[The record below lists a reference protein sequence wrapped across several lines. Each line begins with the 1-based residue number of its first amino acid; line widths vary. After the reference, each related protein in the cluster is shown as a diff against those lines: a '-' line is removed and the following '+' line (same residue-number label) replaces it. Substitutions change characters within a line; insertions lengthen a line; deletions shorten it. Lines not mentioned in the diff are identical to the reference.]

1 MLSRE
6 ARFIALFIGF
16 FLVLILLGCA
26 IFVAHATTGADELPI
41 PTEFRYYYETVGF
54 KLSKAKAV
62 ICYFEPED
70 ESVRDRFWSENWFNV
85 TSNSISEW
93 KYRLYEK
100 TYNGDWE
107 FSYRFFMLH
116 EHIGKSVADPLFNDC
131 EVFVLF
137 EKISSENKLGQVS
150 FDYSKSIR
158 GYTIMTIWSQVE
170 KEGGITIHF
179 GEDGGTSK
187 IEPKIIDIPTHN
199 IGKIAQHEFGH
210 VIGLGH
216 QFGTMKGINS
226 TSIMNQHMSTDGPN
240 EDRLITDEDIEAIL
254 FLHGTDGFGG
264 WCDNVKYNYII
275 IP

>member
-85 TSNSISEW
+85 TSNSMSEW
-93 KYRLYEK
+93 KHRLSEK
-100 TYNGDWE
+100 TYNGDWG
-107 FSYRFFMLH
+107 FSYKFFMLY
-116 EHIGKSVADPLFNDC
+116 EHIDRSLADPLFNDC

-137 EKISSENKLGQVS
+137 EKISSDKKLGQVS
-150 FDYSKSIR
+150 YDYSKSTR

-170 KEGGITIHF
+170 TEGAITIHF
-179 GEDGGTSK
+179 GDSGGYSTVGQK
-187 IEPKIIDIPTHN
+187 VIDIQTFN

-226 TSIMNQHMSTDGPN
+226 TSIMNQHMSTDGLN
-240 EDRLITDEDIEAIL
+240 EDRLITNEDIEAVL

-264 WCDNVKYNYII
+264 WCDRVKYNYII